1 MANNTLGEWSDGED
15 EWIFEI
21 DEDEI
26 LHGHNNGGDPIPN
39 VSDEWSNSEDDELIR
54 NINEEVFLRG
64 LFGNDYLPG
73 DINEWSSSEDDELI
87 RNINEDKILRGVNDN
102 GDLVRNIDE
111 HELEGEQTGRGE
123 KRKAENQNVDSD
135 DSEDDDPIP
144 SKKCKAGNQN
154 VISSDSED
162 DDPIPAK
169 KRKARN
175 QNVVSSD
182 SEDDDP
188 IPTIND
194 ERTNNEEDEQTGRG
208 EKRKAEN
215 QNQEQEQDYYQIK
228 PVREHHSQKFNMT
241 AKNYGVRFN
250 NLLDDVNLLESR
262 NRTYGIFDHLLKD
275 VTQGMNSTD
284 QVRFVLSSNQLQT
297 PIAIPF
303 CSLEELTTEKVLS
316 HVEKVVQSNEEF
328 RLNTTVNIDV
338 IRVEMPHGSGRFKR
352 TTLNIRDH
360 LKKKGSVITINNR
373 DNLCL
378 ARALVVSIARI
389 EKDPRYNRM
398 LDSSCTVQRERA
410 FDLHEAANVPLGP
423 CGLKEVDLF
432 QQYLVNYQIIV
443 VSGDQDNTIIY
454 PPQPRANPNPEKSI
468 YLYYQANHFDVITS
482 LPGFLNTNYFCHVCH
497 KGYDHTTDH
506 LCTGMCYSC
515 RGFGCVIQDGGI
527 TCQECDRLFKN
538 QVCYDRHKQEPING
552 GGRTVC
558 EKIGKC
564 PKCQQS
570 MDVRKIRAHQCVD
583 NKKCPT
589 CKINRNPNDH
599 NHKCYMQQ
607 QEPKEESSYTQL
619 LFFDFECTQEHGI
632 HEVNLC
638 VVYDEEGEVV
648 VFQGKNTVKDFCN
661 WLITPDHHNCIVIA
675 HNFQGYDSYPI
686 LKCLH
691 ANAVP
696 CEAIYN
702 GAKCITLK
710 TKVKKG
716 HQLKIKIKFI
726 DSLNFIPM
734 ALAKFPKTFGQDEM
748 CKGYFPHFFNKDE
761 NQEYVGP
768 IPCQDDYGVNYMKP
782 EAREKFMAWHQE
794 QVDNNYVFDFR
805 HEILKYCRSDV
816 DIMAQ
821 CCKLYREMFKKA
833 TDMDN
838 DETGMDPF
846 DTATTIA
853 AYCMQVYRTKF
864 LQKDTIALLP
874 QHQQFKRKQSHEA
887 LQWLS
892 YTAEKEEIRMQ
903 HDRNGGEKR
912 VGNYYLDGY
921 CEETHTAY
929 EYQGCYW
936 HGKGFFLGV
945 ERSVT
950 LYTYYVSLFFLGC
963 PECYPMRNTMNPG
976 ANNKTMEQLYQDT
989 QKKVRYLK
997 DRGFEVVEKWGCA
1010 FKKELKQ
1017 DEEMRQFMEDHGFIE
1032 PLQPRDAFFGG
1043 RTNAAKLLHE
1053 CRGNEKIK

>member
-15 EWIFEI
+15 EWIFQI

-26 LHGHNNGGDPIPN
+26 LRRL
-39 VSDEWSNSEDDELIR
+39 DEGEWDNSKDDELIR
-54 NINEEVFLRG
+54 NINVDEILRG
-64 LFGNDYLPG
+64 LFGNG
-73 DINEWSSSEDDELI
+73 DQEPNNDDEPMP
-87 RNINEDKILRGVNDN
+87 NIND
-102 GDLVRNIDE
+102 
-111 HELEGEQTGRGE
+111 ELEYEQTGRGE
-123 KRKAENQNVDSD
+123 KRKAENQN
-135 DSEDDDPIP
+135 E
-144 SKKCKAGNQN
+144 
-154 VISSDSED
+154 
-162 DDPIPAK
+162 
-169 KRKARN
+169 
-175 QNVVSSD
+175 
-182 SEDDDP
+182 
-188 IPTIND
+188 
-194 ERTNNEEDEQTGRG
+194 
-208 EKRKAEN
+208 
-215 QNQEQEQDYYQIK
+215 EQEQDYYQIK

-241 AKNYGVRFN
+241 AKNYGVHFN
-250 NLLDDVNLLESR
+250 NVLHNVYLLESR
-262 NRTYGIFDHLLKD
+262 KRTYGIFDHLIKD
-275 VTQGMNSTD
+275 VTEGMNPND

-316 HVEKVVQSNEEF
+316 HVEKVVQSNEDF

-338 IRVEMPHGSGRFKR
+338 IRVEMPQGSGRLKR

-360 LKKKGSVITINNR
+360 LKKKKSVIPINNK
-373 DNLCL
+373 DALCL
-378 ARALVVSIARI
+378 ARALATSIARI
-389 EKDPRYNRM
+389 EKDPRYKRM

-454 PPQPRANPNPEKSI
+454 PYQAPANPNPEKSI
-468 YLYYQANHFDVITS
+468 YLYYQANHFDVITT

-506 LCTGMCYSC
+506 LCKGMCYSC
-515 RGFGCVIQDGGI
+515 RGFGCVIQDEG
-527 TCQECDRLFKN
+527 TVCNECDRLFKN
-538 QVCYDRHKQEPING
+538 QACYDRHKQEPING

-558 EKIGKC
+558 EAIRKC
-564 PKCQQS
+564 PKCKQS
-570 MDVRKIRAHQCVD
+570 MDVRKINSAHQCVD
-583 NKKCPT
+583 NKKCPL
-589 CKINRNPNDH
+589 CKRECNPNDH
-599 NHKCYMQQ
+599 NHQCYMQQ
-607 QEPKEESSYTQL
+607 LEPKEESSYNQL

-638 VVYDEEGEVV
+638 VVYDEGGEAA
-648 VFQGKNTVKDFCN
+648 VFQGKNTVKDFLN
-661 WLITPDHHNCIVIA
+661 WLITPQHHECIVMA

-686 LKCLH
+686 LKHLH
-691 ANAVP
+691 ANAVG
-696 CEAIYN
+696 CKAIYN
-702 GAKCITLK
+702 GAKCVTLE
-710 TKVKKG
+710 TKVKKT
-716 HQLKIKIKFI
+716 HHCKIKIKFI

-734 ALAKFPKTFGQDEM
+734 ALAKFPKTFGQPEL

-761 NQEYVGP
+761 NQDYVGP
-768 IPCQDDYGVNYMKP
+768 IPCQNDYGVNFMKP

-816 DIMAQ
+816 DILAE
-821 CCKLYREMFKKA
+821 CCKLYRGMLMEA
-833 TDMDN
+833 TDTGN
-838 DETGMDPF
+838 DETGIDPF

-853 AYCMQVYRTKF
+853 GYCMQVYRTKF

-874 QHQQFKRKQSHEA
+874 QHQQLKRKQSHEA

-892 YTAEKEEIRMQ
+892 YTAEKEEIRIQ
-903 HDRNGGEKR
+903 HARNGGEKR

-936 HGKGFFLGV
+936 HGKDFFVRCG
-945 ERSVT
+945 SVT
-950 LYTYYVSLFFLGC
+950 PIHAMSLFLLGC
-963 PECYPMRNTMNPG
+963 PECYPKRDTRNPG
-976 ANNKTMEQLYQDT
+976 ADNKPMEQLYQDT
-989 QKKVRYLK
+989 KKKVKYLK

-1010 FKKELKQ
+1010 FKKELEQ
-1017 DEEMRQFMEDHGFIE
+1017 DEGMKQFVKDLGFVD

-1053 CRGNEKIK
+1053 CQGDEKIK